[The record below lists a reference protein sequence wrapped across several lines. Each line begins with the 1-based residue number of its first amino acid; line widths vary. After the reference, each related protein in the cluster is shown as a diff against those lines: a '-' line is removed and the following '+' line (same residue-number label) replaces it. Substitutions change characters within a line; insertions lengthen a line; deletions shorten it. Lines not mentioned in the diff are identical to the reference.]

1 MRYAGQTH
9 GIAVPLPSGHLERD
23 RATVLLVAFVAA
35 YNALYT
41 EVQEGHPVETPH
53 WRLTVSGPHLQ
64 VPIEVAMTP
73 GAKGQPKGERQ
84 VYFPVG
90 GFCST
95 PVYDRYT
102 FRPAA

>member
-1 MRYAGQTH
+1 MPGKHKR
-9 GIAVPLPSGHLERD
+9 LPCHCRHHVERD
-23 RATVLLVAFVAA
+23 RAAVLLVAFKAA

-41 EVQEGHPVETPH
+41 EVQEGRPVETLK
-53 WRLTVSGPHLQ
+53 WRLTVSGPHPQ
-64 VPIEVAMTP
+64 VHLEVAMTQ
-73 GAKGQPKGERQ
+73 GANGQPKGERQ